1 MNRNSYSAL
10 FVSTILILLTS
21 CSTNA
26 SLSPADGTWDFSMSS
41 PFGALTAT
49 VIMTAEGDTLT
60 GSFDLGDGRT
70 WPIDEGVAEGNEIS
84 FRLDRDGSSM
94 VYDMSATIEGDSII
108 GSASAMGTEVPW
120 TMTRRS

>member
-1 MNRNSYSAL
+1 MNRNFYSA
-10 FVSTILILLTS
+10 FFFSTILTSLTS
-21 CSTNA
+21 CATNA
-26 SLSPADGTWDFSMSS
+26 SSSPADGTWDFTMSS

-49 VIMTAEGDTLT
+49 VIMTADGDMLT
-60 GSFDLGDGRT
+60 GSFDLGDSRT

-84 FRLDRDGSSM
+84 FRLDRDGSPM
-94 VYDMSATIEGDSII
+94 VYGMSATVEGDSII

>member
-1 MNRNSYSAL
+1 MNSNFYSAF
-10 FVSTILILLTS
+10 FVPTILILLTS
-21 CSTNA
+21 CAANGTS
-26 SLSPADGTWDFSMSS
+26 SPAIGIWDFTMSS

-84 FRLDRDGSSM
+84 FRLDRDGSPM
-94 VYDMSATIEGDSII
+94 VYDMSATVEGDSII

>member
-1 MNRNSYSAL
+1 MNRNFYSA
-10 FVSTILILLTS
+10 FFFSTIFIALIS
-21 CSTNA
+21 CATNA
-26 SLSPADGTWDFSMSS
+26 SSSPADGIWDFTMSS

-49 VIMTAEGDTLT
+49 VIMTAEGGILT

-84 FRLDRDGSSM
+84 FRLDRDGSPM
-94 VYDMSATIEGDSII
+94 VYGMSATVEGDSII

>member
-70 WPIDEGVAEGNEIS
+70 WPIDEGVADGNEIS
-84 FRLDRDGSSM
+84 FRLDRDGSPM
-94 VYDMSATIEGDSII
+94 VYDMSATVDGDSII
-108 GSASAMGTEVPW
+108 GNASAMGTEVPW
-120 TMTRRS
+120 KMTRRS

>member
-70 WPIDEGVAEGNEIS
+70 WPIDEGVADGNEIS
-84 FRLDRDGSSM
+84 FRLDRDGSPM
-94 VYDMSATIEGDSII
+94 VYDMSATVDGDSII